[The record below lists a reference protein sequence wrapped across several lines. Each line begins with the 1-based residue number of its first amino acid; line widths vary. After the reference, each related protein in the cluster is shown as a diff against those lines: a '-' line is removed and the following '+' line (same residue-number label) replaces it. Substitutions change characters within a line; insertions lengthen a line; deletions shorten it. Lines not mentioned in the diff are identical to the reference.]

1 MRDAKGNQRVRWFLE
16 EALGVF
22 TKNLTKKAVS
32 GRFRTLPNSLIAG
45 SGKLLRVEVKNPSK
59 RLKDRFGIV
68 IYSE

>member
-1 MRDAKGNQRVRWFLE
+1 
-16 EALGVF
+16 VF